1 MISCVMK
8 KFTVFLISTIL
19 IFNSFTT
26 TVLASTVIKKIKIH
40 QITSCEKYLNTN
52 FEKYI
57 ECLNEEVFTST
68 YFAKLSKN
76 KKNDIQSLL
85 AISNILQ
92 ENVDDGFIS
101 NKEVLSIWGQILNSP
116 YKAKIKKKELKKVLE
131 QTTCM
136 DEEDYETF
144 IKCFA
149 SQFRNFEIY
158 QNSDLLS
165 KRRMETIV
173 SNALYLT
180 VPNSKVYA
188 FAKNESMKG
197 TTYSSYQGFNYFIT
211 YMNYLGT
218 DYFKKV
224 KSDINWN
231 KVIKFIIIALIIAY
245 LSKSLM
251 KSAGGKSSSGT
262 SSSSSAASTG
272 SSGCSSALVGR
283 CTSIFQQNMFRNAPA
298 SSVLR
303 KPWFRYGFSKGF
315 F

>member
-1 MISCVMK
+1 MNR
-8 KFTVFLISTIL
+8 FLALCLSIIIIL
-19 IFNSFTT
+19 NSFTT
-26 TVLASTVIKKIKIH
+26 TVLASTIIKKTKIH
-40 QITSCEKYLNTN
+40 QITTCEKYLNSN

-57 ECLNEEVFTST
+57 ECLNEEVFTSNH
-68 YFAKLSKN
+68 FAKLSKN

-92 ENVDDGFIS
+92 ENVEDGFIS
-101 NKEVLSIWGQILNSP
+101 NEKVTLIWNQILNSP
-116 YKAKIKKKELKKVLE
+116 YKSKVKKSELQDVLE

-136 DEEDYETF
+136 DEEDYEPF

-158 QNSDLLS
+158 QKSDLLS

-188 FAKNESMKG
+188 IAKNESIKG

-218 DYFKKV
+218 DYYKKV
-224 KSDINWN
+224 KSDVDWN
-231 KVIKFIIIALIIAY
+231 KIIKFIIIAIVVAY
-245 LSKSLM
+245 LSKSLI
-251 KSAGGKSSSGT
+251 KSVGGKSSTGT

-283 CTSIFQQNMFRNAPA
+283 CTSIFQQNIFRNAPA
-298 SSVLR
+298 SSVLK
-303 KPWFRYGFSKGF
+303 KPWFRYGFTKGF

>member
-1 MISCVMK
+1 MK
-8 KFTVFLISTIL
+8 KFAVFLISTIL

-92 ENVDDGFIS
+92 ENVEDGFIS
-101 NKEVLSIWGQILNSP
+101 DKKVLLIWSQILNSP
-116 YKAKIKKKELKKVLE
+116 YKAKIKKKELQKVLE

-136 DEEDYETF
+136 DEEDYEPF

-149 SQFRNFEIY
+149 NQFRNFETY
-158 QNSDLLS
+158 KNSDLLN
-165 KRRMETIV
+165 KRRIETIV

-197 TTYSSYQGFNYFIT
+197 TTYTSNQGFNYFIT

-224 KSDINWN
+224 KSNTDLN
-231 KVIKFIIIALIIAY
+231 KIIKFIIIALIVAY
-245 LSKSLM
+245 LSKSLI
-251 KSAGGKSSSGT
+251 KSVGKSSSGA
-262 SSSSSAASTG
+262 SSSSSVASSG
-272 SSGCSSALVGR
+272 SGGCSSALVGR
-283 CTSIFQQNMFRNAPA
+283 CTSIFQKNMFRNAPA

-303 KPWFRYGFSKGF
+303 KPWFRYGFTRGF

>member
-1 MISCVMK
+1 MK
-8 KFTVFLISTIL
+8 KALVFFVSFIL
-19 IFNSFTT
+19 VYNSFTT
-26 TVLASTVIKKIKIH
+26 SVLALSTIKKTKIH
-40 QITSCEKYLNTN
+40 EITSCEKYLGSK

-57 ECLNEEVFTST
+57 DCLNEEVFTSKH
-68 YFAKLSKN
+68 FAKLSKN
-76 KKNDIQSLL
+76 KKNDLQSLL

-116 YKAKIKKKELKKVLE
+116 YKAKIKKKELEKVLE

-188 FAKNESMKG
+188 FAKNESMSG
-197 TTYSSYQGFNYFIT
+197 TTYTSNQGFNYFLT

-224 KSDINWN
+224 KSDVNWN

-251 KSAGGKSSSGT
+251 KSSGGKSSSGT
-262 SSSSSAASTG
+262 SSSSSSSAASTG
-272 SSGCSSALVGR
+272 SGGCSSALVGR

-298 SSVLR
+298 SSVLQ
-303 KPWFRYGFSKGF
+303 KPWFKYGFSKGF

>member
-1 MISCVMK
+1 MK
-8 KFTVFLISTIL
+8 RVLVFFVSFIL
-19 IFNSFTT
+19 VYNSFTT
-26 TVLASTVIKKIKIH
+26 SVLAVSTIKKTKIH
-40 QITSCEKYLNTN
+40 QITSCEKYLNSK

-57 ECLNEEVFTST
+57 DCLNEEVFTSKQ
-68 YFAKLSKN
+68 FAKLSKN
-76 KKNDIQSLL
+76 KKNDLQSLL

-92 ENVDDGFIS
+92 ENVEDGFIS
-101 NKEVLSIWGQILNSP
+101 EQKVLSIWDQILKSP
-116 YKAKIKKKELKKVLE
+116 YKAKIKKKELQKVLE

-158 QNSDLLS
+158 QKSDLLS

-188 FAKNESMKG
+188 IAKNESMKG

-224 KSDINWN
+224 RSDVNWN
-231 KVIKFIIIALIIAY
+231 KIIKFIIIALIVAY

-251 KSAGGKSSSGT
+251 KSVGSKSSSGA
-262 SSSSSAASTG
+262 SSSSSAASAG

>member
-1 MISCVMK
+1 MVK
-8 KFTVFLISTIL
+8 RVLVFFVSFIL
-19 IFNSFTT
+19 VYNSFTT
-26 TVLASTVIKKIKIH
+26 SVLAVSVLKKTKIH
-40 QITSCEKYLNTN
+40 QITSCEKYLNSK

-57 ECLNEEVFTST
+57 DCLNNEVFTSKH
-68 YFAKLSKN
+68 FLKLSVN

-92 ENVDDGFIS
+92 ENVDDQLLTS
-101 NKEVLSIWGQILNSP
+101 QSALMIWNQILNSP
-116 YKAKIKKKELKKVLE
+116 YKGKIKKKKLQKVLE

-136 DEEDYETF
+136 DDKDYKSF
-144 IKCFA
+144 ITCF
-149 SQFRNFEIY
+149 SNQFRNFEIY
-158 QNSDLLS
+158 QKSDLLS

-180 VPNSKVYA
+180 IPSSKVYA
-188 FAKNESMKG
+188 EAKNYSDKSVV
-197 TTYSSYQGFNYFIT
+197 YSSDEGFNYFIT
-211 YMNYLGT
+211 YMNKLGT

-224 KSDINWN
+224 KSDVNWN
-231 KVIKFIIIALIIAY
+231 RIIKFIIIAIIVAY

-251 KSAGGKSSSGT
+251 KSVGGKSSSGA

-283 CTSIFQQNMFRNAPA
+283 CTSIFQKNMFRNAPA

>member
-1 MISCVMK
+1 MR
-8 KFTVFLISTIL
+8 KFIVFFISTIL

-92 ENVDDGFIS
+92 ENVEDGFIS
-101 NKEVLSIWGQILNSP
+101 DKKVLLIWSQILNSP
-116 YKAKIKKKELKKVLE
+116 YKAKIKKKELQKVLE

-136 DEEDYETF
+136 DEEDYEPF

-149 SQFRNFEIY
+149 NQFRNFEIY
-158 QNSDLLS
+158 KNSDLLN
-165 KRRMETIV
+165 KRRIETIV

-197 TTYSSYQGFNYFIT
+197 TTYTSNQGFNYFIT

-224 KSDINWN
+224 KGNTDLN
-231 KVIKFIIIALIIAY
+231 KIIKFIIIALIIAY
-245 LSKSLM
+245 LSKSLI
-251 KSAGGKSSSGT
+251 KSVGGKSSSGA
-262 SSSSSAASTG
+262 SSSSSAASSG
-272 SSGCSSALVGR
+272 SGGCSSALVGR
-283 CTSIFQQNMFRNAPA
+283 CTSIFQKNMFRNAPA

-303 KPWFRYGFSKGF
+303 KPWFRYGFTRGF

>member
-1 MISCVMK
+1 MISYVMK

-26 TVLASTVIKKIKIH
+26 TVLASTVIKKTKIH
-40 QITSCEKYLNTN
+40 QVTSCEKYLNKN

-57 ECLNEEVFTST
+57 ECLNEEVFTSKH
-68 YFAKLSKN
+68 FAKLSKN
-76 KKNDIQSLL
+76 KKNDLQSLL

-188 FAKNESMKG
+188 FARKESMSG
-197 TTYSSYQGFNYFIT
+197 TTYSSNEGFNYFLT
-211 YMNYLGT
+211 YMNYLGKT
-218 DYFKKV
+218 TLKV
-224 KSDINWN
+224 KNDVDWN
-231 KVIKFIIIALIIAY
+231 KIIKFIIIAIIVAY

-251 KSAGGKSSSGT
+251 SWWKSSSGA

-272 SSGCSSALVGR
+272 SGGCSSALVGR
-283 CTSIFQQNMFRNAPA
+283 CTSSFNKTCLEMHLQQVF
-298 SSVLR
+298 
-303 KPWFRYGFSKGF
+303 
-315 F
+315 

>member
-1 MISCVMK
+1 MR
-8 KFTVFLISTIL
+8 KFIVFFISTIL

-57 ECLNEEVFTST
+57 DCLNEEVFTST

-92 ENVDDGFIS
+92 ENMEDGFIS
-101 NKEVLSIWGQILNSP
+101 DKKVLLIWSQILNSP
-116 YKAKIKKKELKKVLE
+116 YKAKIKKKELQKVLE

-136 DEEDYETF
+136 DEEDYEPF

-149 SQFRNFEIY
+149 NQFRNFEIY
-158 QNSDLLS
+158 KNSDLLN
-165 KRRMETIV
+165 KRRIETIV

-180 VPNSKVYA
+180 IPNSKVYA

-197 TTYSSYQGFNYFIT
+197 TTYTSNQGFNYFIT

-224 KSDINWN
+224 KSNTDLN
-231 KVIKFIIIALIIAY
+231 KIIKFIIIALIIAY

-251 KSAGGKSSSGT
+251 KSVGGKSSSGA
-262 SSSSSAASTG
+262 SSSSSAASSG
-272 SSGCSSALVGR
+272 SGGCSSALVGR
-283 CTSIFQQNMFRNAPA
+283 CTSIFQKNMFRNAPA

-303 KPWFRYGFSKGF
+303 KPWFRYGFTRGF

>member
-1 MISCVMK
+1 MVY
-8 KFTVFLISTIL
+8 
-19 IFNSFTT
+19 NSFTT
-26 TVLASTVIKKIKIH
+26 SVLAASVLKKTKIH
-40 QITSCEKYLNTN
+40 QITSCEKYLNSK

-57 ECLNEEVFTST
+57 DCLNNEVFTSKH
-68 YFAKLSKN
+68 FLKLSVN

-92 ENVDDGFIS
+92 ENVDDQLLTS
-101 NKEVLSIWGQILNSP
+101 QSALMIWNQILNSP
-116 YKAKIKKKELKKVLE
+116 YKGKIKKKKLQKVLE

-136 DEEDYETF
+136 DDKDYKSF
-144 IKCFA
+144 ITCF
-149 SQFRNFEIY
+149 SNQFRNFEIY
-158 QNSDLLS
+158 QKSDLLS

-180 VPNSKVYA
+180 IPSSKVYA
-188 FAKNESMKG
+188 EAKNYSDKSVV
-197 TTYSSYQGFNYFIT
+197 YSSDEGFNYFIT
-211 YMNYLGT
+211 YMNKLGT

-224 KSDINWN
+224 KSDVNWN
-231 KVIKFIIIALIIAY
+231 RIIKFIIIAIIVAY

-251 KSAGGKSSSGT
+251 KSVGGKSSSGA

-272 SSGCSSALVGR
+272 SSGCSSVLVGR
-283 CTSIFQQNMFRNAPA
+283 CTSIFQKNMFRNAPA

>member
-1 MISCVMK
+1 MK

-19 IFNSFTT
+19 IFNSFTI

-57 ECLNEEVFTST
+57 ECLNEEVFTSKH
-68 YFAKLSKN
+68 FAKLSKN

-92 ENVDDGFIS
+92 ENVEDGFIS
-101 NKEVLSIWGQILNSP
+101 DQKVLIIWDQILNSP
-116 YKAKIKKKELKKVLE
+116 YKAKIKKKELQKVLE

-136 DEEDYETF
+136 DEEDYEPF

-149 SQFRNFEIY
+149 NQFRNFEIY
-158 QNSDLLS
+158 KNSDLLN
-165 KRRMETIV
+165 KRRIETIV

-197 TTYSSYQGFNYFIT
+197 TNYTSNQGFNYFIT

-224 KSDINWN
+224 KSNTDLN
-231 KVIKFIIIALIIAY
+231 KIIKFIIIALIIAH
-245 LSKSLM
+245 LSKRLI
-251 KSAGGKSSSGT
+251 KSVGKSSSGA
-262 SSSSSAASTG
+262 SSSSSVASSG
-272 SSGCSSALVGR
+272 SGGCSSALVGR
-283 CTSIFQQNMFRNAPA
+283 CTSIFQKNMFRNAPA

-303 KPWFRYGFSKGF
+303 KPWFRYGFTRGF

>member
-1 MISCVMK
+1 MSSVMAASVLK
-8 KFTVFLISTIL
+8 KT
-19 IFNSFTT
+19 
-26 TVLASTVIKKIKIH
+26 KIH
-40 QITSCEKYLNTN
+40 QITSCEKYLNSK

-57 ECLNEEVFTST
+57 DCLNNEVFTSKH
-68 YFAKLSKN
+68 FLKLSVN

-92 ENVDDGFIS
+92 ENVDDQLLTS
-101 NKEVLSIWGQILNSP
+101 QSALMIWNEILNSP
-116 YKAKIKKKELKKVLE
+116 YKGKIKKKKLQKVLE

-136 DEEDYETF
+136 DDEDYKSF
-144 IKCFA
+144 ITCFS

-158 QNSDLLS
+158 QKSDLLS

-180 VPNSKVYA
+180 IPGSKVYA
-188 FAKNESMKG
+188 EAKNYSDKG
-197 TTYSSYQGFNYFIT
+197 VVYSSDEGFNYFIT
-211 YMNYLGT
+211 YMNKLGT

-224 KSDINWN
+224 KSDVNWN
-231 KVIKFIIIALIIAY
+231 KIIKFIIIALIVAY

-251 KSAGGKSSSGT
+251 KSAGGKTSSGT

>member
-1 MISCVMK
+1 MISYVMR

-26 TVLASTVIKKIKIH
+26 TVLASTVIKKTKIH
-40 QITSCEKYLNTN
+40 EITSCKKYLNTN

-57 ECLNEEVFTST
+57 NCLNEEVFTST
-68 YFAKLSKN
+68 HFAKLSKN

-92 ENVDDGFIS
+92 ENVEDGFIS
-101 NKEVLSIWGQILNSP
+101 DQKVLSIWVQILNSP
-116 YKAKIKKKELKKVLE
+116 YKAKIKKKELQKVLE

-136 DEEDYETF
+136 DEEDYQPF
-144 IKCFA
+144 INCFA

-158 QNSDLLS
+158 QKSDLLN
-165 KRRMETIV
+165 KRRIETIV

-180 VPNSKVYA
+180 VPNSEVYA

-197 TTYSSYQGFNYFIT
+197 TTYTSNQGFNYFIT

-224 KSDINWN
+224 KSDVDWKKI
-231 KVIKFIIIALIIAY
+231 IKFIIIAIIVAY
-245 LSKSLM
+245 LSKSMM
-251 KSAGGKSSSGT
+251 KSIGGKSPSGA

-272 SSGCSSALVGR
+272 SGGCSSVLVAR

-298 SSVLR
+298 TSVLK
-303 KPWFRYGFSKGF
+303 KPWFRYGFTKGF

>member
-1 MISCVMK
+1 MISCAMK

-92 ENVDDGFIS
+92 ENVEDGFIS
-101 NKEVLSIWGQILNSP
+101 DKKVLLIWSQILNSP
-116 YKAKIKKKELKKVLE
+116 YKAKIKKKELQKVLE

-136 DEEDYETF
+136 DEEDYEPF

-149 SQFRNFEIY
+149 NQFRNFEIY
-158 QNSDLLS
+158 KNSDLLN
-165 KRRMETIV
+165 KRRIETIV

-197 TTYSSYQGFNYFIT
+197 TTYTSNQGFNYFIT

-224 KSDINWN
+224 KSNTDLN
-231 KVIKFIIIALIIAY
+231 KIIKFIIIALIIAY
-245 LSKSLM
+245 LSKSLI
-251 KSAGGKSSSGT
+251 KSVGKSSSGA
-262 SSSSSAASTG
+262 SSSSSVASSG
-272 SSGCSSALVGR
+272 SGGCSSALVGR
-283 CTSIFQQNMFRNAPA
+283 CTSIFQKNMFRNAPA

-303 KPWFRYGFSKGF
+303 KPWFRYGFTRGF